1 MAKRVPVRYPGRAR
15 LIQAGWPAD
24 LVEFIDALWQRT
36 GGPNDRLGETE
47 LDTEQIETNI
57 ATLQATQ
64 ATISGRVGDL
74 ENTPPPV
81 EIVHDADNP
90 LPQFQAIP
98 EPDASVALVSS
109 VEHPDPLPPIFMPYV
124 PDEMEVEGLAV
135 VEGADAAMG
144 VATLVAGTA
153 SVSNARITADT
164 RIFLTPQDTGTNPGH
179 VYVSGRVPGSSFGIS
194 STDPAD
200 TRPIA
205 WLLIEPA

>member
-1 MAKRVPVRYPGRAR
+1 MAKRVSVRYPGRAR
-15 LIQAGWPAD
+15 LVQAGWPAD
-24 LVEFIDALWQRT
+24 LVEFIDALWSRT
-36 GGPNDRLGETE
+36 GGPIDRIGDAEQ
-47 LDTEQIETNI
+47 DTEQIETNI

-90 LPQFQAIP
+90 LPQFQAVP
-98 EPDASVALVSS
+98 EQSAPVVVAPP
-109 VEHPDPLPPIFMPYV
+109 VEPHDPLPPIFMPYV

-153 SVSNARITADT
+153 TASNARVTADT
-164 RIFLTPQDTGTNPGH
+164 RIFLTVQDTGTNPGH
-179 VYVSGRVPGSSFGIS
+179 VYVSGRVPGSSFSIS

-200 TRPIA
+200 TRPVA